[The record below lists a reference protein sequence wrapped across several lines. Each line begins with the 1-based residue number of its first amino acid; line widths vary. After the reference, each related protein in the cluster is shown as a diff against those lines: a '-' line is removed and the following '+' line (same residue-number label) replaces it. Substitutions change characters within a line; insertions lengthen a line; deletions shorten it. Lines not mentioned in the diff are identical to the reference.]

1 MTESKISIIIPVY
14 NVEKYLRKALDS
26 VINQTLKDLE
36 ILCINDCSPD
46 NSLEILKEYQNKD
59 NRIKIINLEENH
71 GQGYGRN
78 LGIEKA
84 TGKYIMF
91 LDPDD
96 WYTPD
101 ACEIAYNKISQN
113 NNDFVLFEYCN
124 FFEED
129 NTWTVEDLYS
139 KTFQNV
145 NNKNNINPKEL
156 DFFFFFNAYTWNR
169 IYKTSFIK
177 EHNIRFSTARFGEDT
192 RFLAMVLANATSFSF
207 IEKPLYYYLQKSN
220 NQMTLDYTK
229 HWPLVIENHMN
240 NLEYIKT
247 FNNKNITKNY
257 LTYSID
263 SILFW
268 FKKFSYINRK
278 IEKPYYAKMRSA
290 FKKIKKENDFSH
302 NYPELES
309 RLFKIVLKHNNVI
322 SYKLV
327 KNRKQILNSILS
339 LRNNKGYKTFTILG
353 IKIKLYKNKKS

>member
-1 MTESKISIIIPVY
+1 MPK
-14 NVEKYLRKALDS
+14 DS
-26 VINQTLKDLE
+26 
-36 ILCINDCSPD
+36 
-46 NSLEILKEYQNKD
+46 
-59 NRIKIINLEENH
+59 
-71 GQGYGRN
+71 
-78 LGIEKA
+78 
-84 TGKYIMF
+84 
-91 LDPDD
+91 
-96 WYTPD
+96 
-101 ACEIAYNKISQN
+101 ISQN